1 MIRMHYS
8 ESESK
13 LNFMCRIIKLHT
25 KTHGKKIHSR
35 IPCAEFLPIVLN

>member
-25 KTHGKKIHSR
+25 KTHGKKNTQQDS
-35 IPCAEFLPIVLN
+35 LY